1 MKNKIL
7 VIGGTGMLGSHVVK
21 ELKENN
27 TNYVVLVRTAEKGA
41 ALENADVPIVMG
53 TLDKIATIDAAMQDI
68 DTLYLLTSPAFNML
82 ELHKAAIDSAVK
94 NGVKKIV
101 RASGEPAN
109 YADGLFMYEQHKL
122 ADEYLKNC
130 GLEHV
135 SIRPHTFIQS
145 LMFMHAEYIK
155 TQNSFA
161 QYLGDAK
168 IPFID
173 VRDIAKVAF
182 IALTTEQLNN
192 QVITLTGPEAI
203 SFGDIAEMMSET
215 LGRPIHYHSLS
226 YKEQESGFKR
236 FGLPDWQVESIL
248 KVFKVWVDRG
258 ISDPTR
264 DFETITSYKAT
275 SVKRFI
281 KDHISVFQ

>member
-1 MKNKIL
+1 MENEIL
-7 VIGGTGMLGSHVVK
+7 VIGGTGMLGSQVVN

-27 TNYVVLVRTAEKGA
+27 ANCVVLTRTTEKAETLQASGVSIA
-41 ALENADVPIVMG
+41 MG
-53 TLDKIATIDAAMQDI
+53 TLDEIATIDTALQGI

-82 ELHKAAIDSAVK
+82 DLHKAAIDSAVK

-130 GLEHV
+130 GLDYV
-135 SIRPHTFIQS
+135 IIRPHTFIQS

-173 VRDIAKVAF
+173 VRDIAKVAL

-203 SFGDIAEMMSET
+203 SFGDIAEIMSET

-226 YKEQESGFKR
+226 YEEQKAGFKS

-258 ISDPTR
+258 ESMPT
-264 DFETITSYKAT
+264 DGFENVTGLKAT
-275 SVKRFI
+275 SVRSFI